1 MIIHKRVKSMLPV
14 VGKDNSR
21 MQLMRLY
28 VSDEEAV
35 ATDGHVLVRMPID
48 SDVEMPSAPGEPT
61 TEPVLIDADVIER
74 AIKNLPAR
82 PKLPCNHHIQVTKD
96 DDHLFVNSG
105 VPVVS
110 FPSQCEQGSY
120 PDYKQVIP
128 DYTDNNPVKFDL
140 DGKLLKKICDM
151 AIKHGDDV
159 NRITFEISKDG
170 GAFFTGA
177 IKFTIQNDEQDVF
190 TGLIMS
196 LRAKVE

>member
-1 MIIHKRVKSMLPV
+1 MLPV
-14 VGKDNSR
+14 VSKDNSR
-21 MQLMRLY
+21 IQLTRLY

-82 PKLPCNHHIQVTKD
+82 PKLPCNDYIQVTKD
-96 DDHLFVNSG
+96 GEQLLVSSNI
-105 VPVVS
+105 PVVS

-128 DYTDNNPVKFDL
+128 DYTDNNPVKFAL
-140 DGKLLKKICDM
+140 DGKLLKVICDM

-159 NRITFEISKDG
+159 NRITFEIPRDG
-170 GAFFTGA
+170 GAILTNA
-177 IKFTIQNDEQDVF
+177 VKFTIQNDEQDVF
-190 TGLIMS
+190 TGIIMP
-196 LRAKVE
+196 LRAKV

>member
-14 VGKDNSR
+14 VSKDNSR
-21 MQLMRLY
+21 IQLTRLY

-35 ATDGHVLVRMPID
+35 ATDGHVLVRTPVDNSIDMPD
-48 SDVEMPSAPGEPT
+48 APGEPVA
-61 TEPVLIDADVIER
+61 EPVLIDADVIEK

-96 DDHLFVNSG
+96 DEQLLVSSN

-110 FPSQCEQGSY
+110 FPSQCAQGGY

-128 DYTDNNPVKFDL
+128 DYIGNDPLKFAL
-140 DGKLLKKICDM
+140 DGKLLKVICDM
-151 AIKHGDDV
+151 AIKHGDTV
-159 NRITFEISKDG
+159 NRITFEIPRDG
-170 GAFFTGA
+170 GAILTNA
-177 IKFTIQNDEQDVF
+177 VKFTIQNDEQDVF
-190 TGLIMS
+190 TGIIMP